1 MSSQSAESRVDSDK
15 VQQGILHSKATS
27 EVQAEALHHG
37 SALLLDI
44 PTMFSG
50 VSGVSYIVLW
60 RTIFS
65 VWCCNRSLKE
75 PVKK

>member
-1 MSSQSAESRVDSDK
+1 DSDK

-50 VSGVSYIVLW
+50 VSAVSCSAFW
-60 RTIFS
+60 RTILRF
-65 VWCCNRSLKE
+65 CCFNRCLKE
-75 PVKK
+75 PTKK